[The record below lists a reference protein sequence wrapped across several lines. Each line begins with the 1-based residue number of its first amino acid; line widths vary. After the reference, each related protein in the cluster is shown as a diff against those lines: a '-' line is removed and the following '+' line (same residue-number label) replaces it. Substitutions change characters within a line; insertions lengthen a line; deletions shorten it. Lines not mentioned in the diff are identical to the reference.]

1 MAGFI
6 ESSEKRNNEY
16 GGKCRIGMMHYLKEK
31 LKIQRNYF
39 QSKKLV
45 CNNKYDHGLNPEKKY
60 AFIFF
65 AADYNNLGDLAIIVG
80 QKKFLMSLI
89 GEEYTVIKINEAD
102 TYNWIGEIKKL
113 PSENVLI
120 TLIGGGNSGSL
131 YDFIEIPRR
140 FILKHFKNYRIISFP
155 QTIFFDDSEQAL
167 AVKTEFFKV
176 ANKCKNLTLVARE
189 KNSDKIYA
197 DNTKA
202 RILLTP
208 DIVFS
213 YEKYVKPRGS
223 RQANSVAF
231 VLRDDKEKALDVEF
245 QRDLIESVEK
255 RFDKVEY
262 MDTCDVEYKED
273 NAQKLLDDYL
283 MRLQSISL
291 VITDRL
297 HGMILSYI
305 AKTPCIVF
313 DNNNQKIKSTY
324 NTWLQGQNIVRLFN
338 SGGVEEL
345 NQLIDDMMNQSK
357 YMSVNLDEKFDP
369 LRKVVKGEL

>member
-1 MAGFI
+1 M
-6 ESSEKRNNEY
+6 
-16 GGKCRIGMMHYLKEK
+16 
-31 LKIQRNYF
+31 
-39 QSKKLV
+39 
-45 CNNKYDHGLNPEKKY
+45 
-60 AFIFF
+60 
-65 AADYNNLGDLAIIVG
+65 
-80 QKKFLMSLI
+80 
-89 GEEYTVIKINEAD
+89 
-102 TYNWIGEIKKL
+102 

-189 KNSDKIYA
+189 KNSDKIYM
-197 DNTKA
+197 DNTKV
-202 RILLTP
+202 RVLLTP

-213 YEKYVKPRGS
+213 YEKYVKRSES

-245 QRDLIESVEK
+245 QRNLIESVEK

-305 AKTPCIVF
+305 TKTPCIVF
-313 DNNNQKIKSTY
+313 DNNNQKIESTY

-345 NQLIDDMMNQSK
+345 NQLIDDMMNQTK
-357 YMSVNLDEKFDP
+357 YVSVNLDEKFDP
-369 LRKVVKGEL
+369 LRKVVKGEP

>member
-1 MAGFI
+1 MRRKSRI
-6 ESSEKRNNEY
+6 EMIY
-16 GGKCRIGMMHYLKEK
+16 YLKEK
-31 LKIQRNYF
+31 LKIYRNYYR
-39 QSKKLV
+39 SERLV
-45 CNNKYDHGLNPEKKY
+45 YNHKCTHELNPEKKY
-60 AFIFF
+60 AFVFF
-65 AADYNNLGDLAIIVG
+65 AADYNNLGDLAITVS
-80 QKKFLMSLI
+80 QRKFLMSLI
-89 GEEYTVIKINEAD
+89 GEEYTVIKINEGD

-140 FILKHFKNYRIISFP
+140 FILKRFKNYRIISFP

-189 KNSDKIYA
+189 KNSDKIYM
-197 DNTKA
+197 DNTKV
-202 RILLTP
+202 RVLLTP

-213 YEKYVKPRGS
+213 YEKYVKRSES

-245 QRDLIESVEK
+245 QRNLIESVEK

-283 MRLQSISL
+283 TRLQSISL

-305 AKTPCIVF
+305 TKTPCIVF
-313 DNNNQKIKSTY
+313 DNNNQKIESTY

-345 NQLIDDMMNQSK
+345 NQLIDDMMNQTK
-357 YMSVNLDEKFDP
+357 YVSVNLDEKFDP
-369 LRKVVKGEL
+369 LRKAVKGEL

>member
-1 MAGFI
+1 MNT
-6 ESSEKRNNEY
+6 RR
-16 GGKCRIGMMHYLKEK
+16 KCRIGMIYYFKEK
-31 LKIQRNYF
+31 LKIYWNYYR
-39 QSKKLV
+39 SERLAY
-45 CNNKYDHGLNPEKKY
+45 NNKCSHELNPDKKY
-60 AFIFF
+60 AFVFF
-65 AADYNNLGDLAIIVG
+65 AADYNNLGDLAITVA
-80 QKKFLMSLI
+80 QQKFLMTLI
-89 GEEYTVIKINEAD
+89 GEEYTVIKINEGD
-102 TYNWIGEIKKL
+102 TYNWISEIKQL

-131 YDFIEIPRR
+131 YDFIETPRR
-140 FILKHFKNYRIISFP
+140 FILKYFKNYKMISFP

-167 AVKTEFFKV
+167 AVKNEFF
-176 ANKCKNLTLVARE
+176 AISNKCKNLTLVARE
-189 KNSDKIYA
+189 RNSHKIYM

-202 RILLTP
+202 RVLLTP

-213 YEKYVKPRGS
+213 YEKYVKLSDS
-223 RQANSVAF
+223 RRSNSVAL

-245 QRDLIESVEK
+245 QRNLIGLVEK

-283 MRLQSISL
+283 ARLQSISL

-305 AKTPCIVF
+305 TGTPCIVF
-313 DNNNQKIKSTY
+313 NNNNQKIESTY
-324 NTWLQGQNIVRLFN
+324 NTWLQGQNIVRLF
-338 SGGVEEL
+338 SSEEIEEL
-345 NQLIDDMMNQSK
+345 NQLMDDMLNQSE

>member
-1 MAGFI
+1 MRRKSRI
-6 ESSEKRNNEY
+6 EMIY
-16 GGKCRIGMMHYLKEK
+16 YLKEK
-31 LKIQRNYF
+31 LKIYRNYYR
-39 QSKKLV
+39 SERLAYNHK
-45 CNNKYDHGLNPEKKY
+45 CAHELNPEKKY
-60 AFIFF
+60 AFVFF
-65 AADYNNLGDLAIIVG
+65 AADYNNLGDLAITVS
-80 QKKFLMSLI
+80 QQKFLMSLI
-89 GEEYTVIKINEAD
+89 GEEYNVIKINEGD

-113 PSENVLI
+113 PLENVLI

-189 KNSDKIYA
+189 KNSDKIYM
-197 DNTKA
+197 DNTKV
-202 RILLTP
+202 RVLLTP

-213 YEKYVKPRGS
+213 YEKYAKRSES

-245 QRDLIESVEK
+245 QRNLIESVEK

-283 MRLQSISL
+283 TRLQSISL

-305 AKTPCIVF
+305 TKTPCIVF
-313 DNNNQKIKSTY
+313 DNNNQKIESTY

-345 NQLIDDMMNQSK
+345 NQLIDDMMNQTK
-357 YMSVNLDEKFDP
+357 YVSVNLDEKFDP
-369 LRKVVKGEL
+369 LRKVVKGEP